1 MIIENVKKILH
12 EIPQDVIIIA
22 AVKGRTV
29 EEVQEA
35 IDGGIRFLGENYLQE
50 AEKKF
55 QHIGTSVK
63 WHFIGRIQRRKCKR
77 IAEIFDMVET
87 LDSLEIAMELN
98 SALKVVNKIMPA
110 LIEVNSGREPQKS
123 GLMTENVLPFVKEV
137 SEFNNLKIKGL
148 MTMGPFLG
156 EPEKLRPYYIATRKI
171 FEEVKSKNFS
181 NVEMKYLSMGM
192 SSSYKIAI
200 EEGANIIRIGT
211 LIFGSRK

>member
-1 MIIENVKKILH
+1 MIIENVKKILR
-12 EIPQDVIIIA
+12 EIPQDVILVA
-22 AVKGRTV
+22 AVKGRKI

-55 QHIGTSVK
+55 THIETSVK
-63 WHFIGRIQRRKCKR
+63 WHFIGHIQRRKCKR
-77 IAEIFDMVET
+77 ITEIFDMVET
-87 LDSLEIAMELN
+87 LDSLEIAKELN

-123 GLMTENVLPFVKEV
+123 GLMIEDVFPFIEEV

-148 MTMGPFLG
+148 MTMGPFLE
-156 EPEKLRPYYIATRKI
+156 EPEKLRPYYVATRKI
-171 FEEVKSKNFS
+171 FEEIKSKNIS
-181 NVEMKYLSMGM
+181 NVEIKYLSMGM

-200 EEGANIIRIGT
+200 EEGANIIRVGT
-211 LIFGSRK
+211 LIFGPRK